1 MSEKRERSKAA
12 LMVKATQIA
21 RSPIGSTMYTQR
33 AYQSMSRG
41 QAAIESGVASGTIHS
56 GLSSK

>member
-1 MSEKRERSKAA
+1 MSEKRERNKAA
-12 LMVKATQIA
+12 LMVKTIQIA
-21 RSPIGSTMYTQR
+21 RTPIGFIMYTQR

-41 QAAIESGVASGTIHS
+41 QVFTEGFVAFGTINT